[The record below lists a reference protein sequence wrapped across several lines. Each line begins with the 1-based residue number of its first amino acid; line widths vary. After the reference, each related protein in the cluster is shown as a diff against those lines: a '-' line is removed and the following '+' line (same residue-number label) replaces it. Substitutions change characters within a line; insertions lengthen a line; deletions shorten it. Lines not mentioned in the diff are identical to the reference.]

1 MFNRTK
7 REIIFTV
14 VAALLVLMIITL
26 STIFISNRIETGR
39 QNEEMLKEY
48 VSSYS
53 LEGQPEK
60 RDDAEQPGDG
70 EKPPEPPDEKRPMK
84 NEPLFRLSTFYSV
97 AYSKSGEV
105 LSVDNGNNEL
115 QSETSLLELTAS
127 VLESGKTEGSTGD
140 LLFLVDER
148 EDFTLVAMIDG
159 TITNNSRQMLIRE
172 MLIIG
177 VAATLILFIIS
188 IFTAKRIV
196 RPLEENDKKQK
207 RFVSD
212 ASHELKTP
220 IAVISA
226 NSELLRRQTGENE
239 WLSNIDYENEKM
251 GELVRQLLILSKSE
265 NDGGLKEDVDFSN
278 LVVGELLPFESL
290 AFEKGKTIESEI
302 ESDLFVEGDT
312 GRLRQLVSI
321 LLDNALSHGTG
332 DLISLELRREKHS
345 AVLRVSNDADVMSED
360 TLSSLFDR
368 FYRVGEAREDSGAHY
383 GLGLSIAKAVT
394 ETHGGGIK
402 AEYIDGKAV
411 FTVSL
416 PIKKH

>member
-1 MFNRTK
+1 MRT
-7 REIIFTV
+7 EIMTD
-14 VAALLVLMIITL
+14 
-26 STIFISNRIETGR
+26 RIETGR
-39 QNEEMLKEY
+39 QNKEMLKEY

-60 RDDAEQPGDG
+60 RTDAEQPVDG

-84 NEPLFRLSTFYSV
+84 NESMFRLSTFYSV

-115 QSETSLLELTAS
+115 RNESSLLELAAS
-127 VLESGKTEGSTGD
+127 VLEKGKTEGSIGD
-140 LLFLVDER
+140 LFFLVDER

-177 VAATLILFIIS
+177 AVATLILFIIS

-265 NDGGLKEDVDFSN
+265 NEAVLKEDVDFSN

-290 AFEKGKTIESEI
+290 VFEKGKTIESEI
-302 ESDLFVEGDT
+302 ESNLFVEGDPN
-312 GRLRQLVSI
+312 RLRQLVSI
-321 LLDNALSHGTG
+321 LLDNALSHGNG
-332 DLISLELRREKHS
+332 NRISLELKREKHS
-345 AVLRVSNDADVMSED
+345 AVLRVSNDADMMSED
-360 TLSSLFDR
+360 TLTHLFDR
-368 FYRVGEAREDSGAHY
+368 CYRIGEAREDSGAHY

-394 ETHGGGIK
+394 EAHGGEIK
-402 AEYIDGKAV
+402 AEHIDGKAV